1 MYTVQGELRA
11 VCDRGLPA
19 QGNKKAESLS
29 LSGTPLLITTSN
41 SLGRRIITSD
51 VEQEIHYVAVVYD
64 IFLSFGPHLP
74 CFLRALL
81 TLECNEVVEGDG
93 LRANKHALEIRVNSA
108 GGLRRGVADMN
119 RPRPHFLHAR
129 REIRLQAEQLVTRA
143 NHAIQPRFFHTDIG
157 EQLPPVEI

>member
-51 VEQEIHYVAVVYD
+51 VEDSPQ
-64 IFLSFGPHLP
+64 
-74 CFLRALL
+74 
-81 TLECNEVVEGDG
+81 N
-93 LRANKHALEIRVNSA
+93 
-108 GGLRRGVADMN
+108 RRGMDVWLSVCFKRRFCGLFNVHIVTQNWVQDCC
-119 RPRPHFLHAR
+119 AR
-129 REIRLQAEQLVTRA
+129 FWRRRGNGV
-143 NHAIQPRFFHTDIG
+143 
-157 EQLPPVEI
+157 